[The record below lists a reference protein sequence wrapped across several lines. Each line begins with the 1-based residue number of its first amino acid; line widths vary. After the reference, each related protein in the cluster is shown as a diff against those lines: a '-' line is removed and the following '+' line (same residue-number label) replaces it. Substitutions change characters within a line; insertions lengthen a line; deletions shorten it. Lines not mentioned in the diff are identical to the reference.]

1 MLDLGLLRTLVAVV
15 DEGSF
20 TRAAERVHRTQST
33 VSQQIRRLED
43 DLGRQLLMRDRSGVL
58 VTPTPHGELLAQY
71 ARKLL
76 AISTEALDAMESDN
90 RVTTVR
96 VGMPED
102 FDARRMADILSQ
114 FVRAQPDIRL
124 EVLAGMS
131 TDLRQRLA
139 AGDLELAL
147 VKREPGQGECLAA
160 WPERLVWAM
169 AADAGAQAF
178 ADAPVPLALFPQGC
192 IYRQRAIRSL
202 DAQHRP
208 WRIAFGSHSLTG
220 IQAAVSS
227 GLGVSVLPESALLDD
242 HTVCNTLPPPPPSEI
257 ALIDGGGPAS
267 ASQRVLAD
275 FLRHTVMA

>member
-1 MLDLGLLRTLVAVV
+1 
-15 DEGSF
+15 
-20 TRAAERVHRTQST
+20 
-33 VSQQIRRLED
+33 
-43 DLGRQLLMRDRSGVL
+43 
-58 VTPTPHGELLAQY
+58 
-71 ARKLL
+71 
-76 AISTEALDAMESDN
+76 
-90 RVTTVR
+90 
-96 VGMPED
+96 
-102 FDARRMADILSQ
+102 MADILSQ

-139 AGDLELAL
+139 SGDLELAL

-169 AADAGAQAF
+169 AADAGPQAF

-227 GLGVSVLPESALLDD
+227 GLGVSVLPESALLED
-242 HTVCNTLPPPPPSEI
+242 HTVCDTLPPPPPSEI